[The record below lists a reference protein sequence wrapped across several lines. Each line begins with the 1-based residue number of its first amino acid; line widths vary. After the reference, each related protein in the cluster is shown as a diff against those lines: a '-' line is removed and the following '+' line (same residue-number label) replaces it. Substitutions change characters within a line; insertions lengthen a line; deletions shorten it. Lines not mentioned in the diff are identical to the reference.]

1 MFYTF
6 SQNNSGGSFDID
18 HMLAHFVIIEAD
30 TAEEAN
36 TIAESVGIYF
46 NGCDEGMD
54 CDCCGDRWYSQWDDK
69 DGTEEPMIYDR
80 APEAYSCMFT
90 PVDKPYC
97 HVYYKDGLKRSMV
110 QTK

>member
-69 DGTEEPMIYDR
+69 DGT
-80 APEAYSCMFT
+80 
-90 PVDKPYC
+90 
-97 HVYYKDGLKRSMV
+97 
-110 QTK
+110 